1 LTSSLDSY
9 TIRSR
14 KNMIFITDWTIR
26 RLPRKVKKLQRWT
39 AGLFGRRF
47 VGRSAGLGTTGTT
60 AGHDHAFRGQYLSFN
75 F

>member
-26 RLPRKVKKLQRWT
+26 RLPRKVNCSG
-39 AGLFGRRF
+39 GLDCSGADSWGA
-47 VGRSAGLGTTGTT
+47 VPVSAQQAQQQGTTTLFE
-60 AGHDHAFRGQYLSFN
+60 ASI
-75 F
+75 